1 MSMALFYSALTRQ
14 ELDDILAGKID
25 FDDIQDQDRAD
36 LDMYSL
42 EIYDDVVENGSD
54 LDTLIYQSS
63 QTTELD
69 DKTYGGRL
77 MDEDDIDAI
86 LNMFKRVDLKKYA
99 REMGYPEEDNEED
112 NEEISNSLYK
122 TLINLQKFFEKAK
135 ANGKIIINRM
145 A

>member
-14 ELDDILAGKID
+14 ELEDILAGKID
-25 FDDIQDQDRAD
+25 FDDIQDQARAD

-99 REMGYPEEDNEED
+99 REMGYPEEDNEE
-112 NEEISNSLYK
+112 ISNSLYK

>member
-14 ELDDILAGKID
+14 ELEDILAGKID

-99 REMGYPEEDNEED
+99 REMGYPEEDNEE
-112 NEEISNSLYK
+112 ISNSLYK

>member
-14 ELDDILAGKID
+14 ELEDILAGKID

-99 REMGYPEEDNEED
+99 RKMGYPEED

>member
-14 ELDDILAGKID
+14 ELEDILAGKID
-25 FDDIQDQDRAD
+25 FDDIQDQDIAD

-99 REMGYPEEDNEED
+99 REMGYPEEDNEE
-112 NEEISNSLYK
+112 ISNSLYK

>member
-99 REMGYPEEDNEED
+99 REMGYPKED